1 MTARAEGMLT
11 RDDEVPTMRG
21 QRYDLL
27 TLSADEAHSRCM
39 DLMSMRIR
47 QVQIVTQDAAKA
59 VRTVYGPSG
68 CFLVPDIFVF
78 KDCSIHRY
86 FIT

>member
-1 MTARAEGMLT
+1 MTARAEVMLT